1 MKFLIDAQLPKR
13 LCDWLRAKGYDALH
27 TLDLNLGNR
36 TPDATSVMLSLSD

>member
-27 TLDLNLGNR
+27 TLDLNLGIWKI
-36 TPDATSVMLSLSD
+36 LIYLL